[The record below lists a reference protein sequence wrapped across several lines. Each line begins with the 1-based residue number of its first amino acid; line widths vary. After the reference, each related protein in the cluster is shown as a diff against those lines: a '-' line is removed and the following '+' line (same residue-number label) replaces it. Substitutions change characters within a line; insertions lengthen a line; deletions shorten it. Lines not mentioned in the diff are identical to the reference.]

1 MGMSR
6 TAGSHGMIAQ
16 AGANTVQVV
25 VVRTVVQVRE
35 PCGGCHGNGGTG
47 AVKLR

>member
-1 MGMSR
+1 MEVSR

-16 AGANTVQVV
+16 AGANTAQVV
-25 VVRTVVQVRE
+25 VVRTLVQVRE
-35 PCGGCHGNGGTG
+35 PCGGFHGNAGTG